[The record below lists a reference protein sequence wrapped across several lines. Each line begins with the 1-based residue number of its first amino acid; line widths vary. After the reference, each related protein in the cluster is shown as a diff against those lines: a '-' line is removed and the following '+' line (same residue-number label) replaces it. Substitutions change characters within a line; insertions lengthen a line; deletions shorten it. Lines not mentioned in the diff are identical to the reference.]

1 MPWPRASEAEGSSLA
16 SAFLGLLEK
25 QGEDWGCQDSQ
36 LVGLVSKSS
45 DHLLGVY
52 YLLGIDLSIHIYV
65 FLFLFHRNTET
76 GSLLVSF
83 YR

>member
-1 MPWPRASEAEGSSLA
+1 MPWPGASEAEGSSLA

-45 DHLLGVY
+45 GHLLGVY
-52 YLLGIDLSIHIYV
+52 YLLGIDLSIHLSIHIYG
-65 FLFLFHRNTET
+65 FFFFFFTET
-76 GSLLVSF
+76 LRQVLS
-83 YR
+83 